1 MNSTAVMAE
10 MAHAEQLAAQPKELA
25 HPSVPA
31 SWLPVAQ
38 PQLSPNE
45 TRSRSFGKVSPS
57 SGTATAPF
65 LREQAATP
73 FLVQEKGPSTNLSA
87 LSQSHERKPQDKEAA
102 VKLSKLRNTYKPLI

>member
-10 MAHAEQLAAQPKELA
+10 IAHAEQLAAQSKELA

-31 SWLPVAQ
+31 SWLPGAQ

-65 LREQAATP
+65 LREKAATP
-73 FLVQEKGPSTNLSA
+73 FLVQEKGPITNFSA
-87 LSQSHERKPQDKEAA
+87 LSQSHERKSQDKEGV